1 MLRLSLLKD
10 VVKNSPLEEE
20 KEELRQK
27 TSKEYDRLFYEC
39 EKSMEKIINSLCY

>member
-1 MLRLSLLKD
+1 MLRLSLLKDVLLKD

-39 EKSMEKIINSLCY
+39 EKSMEKL

>member
-1 MLRLSLLKD
+1 MLRLSLLKDVDID

-27 TSKEYDRLFYEC
+27 TSKEYDRLFYET
-39 EKSMEKIINSLCY
+39 